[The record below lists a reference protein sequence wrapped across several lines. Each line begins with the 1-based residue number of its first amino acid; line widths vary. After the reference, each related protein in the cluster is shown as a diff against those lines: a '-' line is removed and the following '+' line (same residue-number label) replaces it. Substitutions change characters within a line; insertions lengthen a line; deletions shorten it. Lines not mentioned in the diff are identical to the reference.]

1 MILLDPSLALVQSVV
16 EWIRMATGE
25 ADGRGLM
32 EMAGRAEW
40 VLAEAVFF
48 EFALEGFPVDAQE
61 FRGAVFVALLGIED
75 FEDVFPFELS
85 ECFPVRV
92 GWRLVG

>member
-1 MILLDPSLALVQSVV
+1 MAWRDPSLALVLSVV

-61 FRGAVFVALLGIED
+61 F
-75 FEDVFPFELS
+75 
-85 ECFPVRV
+85 
-92 GWRLVG
+92 